1 MKIKLLLLL
10 LLHLFC
16 FNASAQ
22 EISDESNR
30 FFLNKNL
37 DKLYIGAI
45 MKISSLHK
53 DNYEFIEA
61 SNLPTI
67 NIVIPSADE
76 VVVPSKSA
84 MTNFILKQIE
94 GEDLSTI
101 VSESIP
107 KVQKV
112 ASYDKLGAV
121 FGQKI
126 NPEIMLAVNPKSKG
140 SKYLYA
146 ASFTNLIYSLT
157 CATDIVKAK
166 AHPAMTGLDPKDL
179 MYVDEITFGR
189 AASIFIE
196 SDADYETIKN
206 LVDKKYFKRA
216 LTEQD
221 EAILA
226 NSTIHFQVSD
236 TKEINLFDGDPFQI
250 IRSYMT
256 APITKEDFLRPIWI
270 SGTNLND
277 GDMVITP

>member
-1 MKIKLLLLL
+1 MKIKILIALLC
-10 LLHLFC
+10 LFSL
-16 FNASAQ
+16 NIAAQ
-22 EISDESNR
+22 EIEAEANR
-30 FFLNKNL
+30 FFMNKNI
-37 DKLYIGAI
+37 DKLYLGAI

-61 SNLPTI
+61 SNLPTV
-67 NIVIPSADE
+67 NVNAKTADAVIM
-76 VVVPSKSA
+76 PSKAA
-84 MTNFILKQIE
+84 MVNFILKNIE
-94 GEDLSTI
+94 GDDLSGI

-107 KVQKV
+107 KVQRV
-112 ASYDKLGAV
+112 ASYEKLGAV

-126 NPEIMLAVNPKSKG
+126 NSEVMLAVNPKSKN

-146 ASFTNLIYSLT
+146 VSFTNLIYSLT
-157 CATDIVKAK
+157 CMTDISKAK
-166 AHPAMTGLDPKDL
+166 AHSALAKLDPKDL
-179 MYVDEITFGR
+179 MYVNEITYGR

-206 LVDKKYFKRA
+206 LVDRKYFKRE
-216 LTEQD
+216 LMEED

-226 NSTIHFQVSD
+226 NSTIHFQISD
-236 TKEINLFDGDPFQI
+236 TKEVDLFDGDPFRS

-270 SGTNLND
+270 SGINLND